1 MRWPEALKRLQEVDH
16 DLENIAHRLEEIAA
30 TLEEREQVVL
40 AAEDAHRCS
49 AEVEVARRR
58 QEELEFEL
66 NRVEAKL
73 RQTEQK
79 LYSGRVTNPRELAD
93 LQAEAQSLQRRRS
106 QLEDELLE
114 AMLAYED
121 AVQAAE
127 KAESYLA
134 EVKAEWEGRH
144 TRLQEEQAQL
154 YQYRQQLHKERESL
168 VVQIPTSVMDSYRY
182 LWERTGGWPV
192 AQLRGDV
199 CGVCGMSVDK
209 PTQLKVHRGEEAYCD
224 GCRRLLV
231 A

>member
-16 DLENIAHRLEEIAA
+16 HLEDIAHRLEEIAA
-30 TLEEREQVVL
+30 ALEDREQVEQ
-40 AAEDAHRCS
+40 AAEDARRCQ
-49 AEVEVARRR
+49 AEAEAARRR

-66 NRVEAKL
+66 NRAEAKL
-73 RQTEQK
+73 KQTEQK

-106 QLEDELLE
+106 QLEDKLLE

-121 AVQAAE
+121 AAQAAE
-127 KAESYLA
+127 EAEGHLA
-134 EVKAEWEGRH
+134 AMKSEWEARH
-144 TRLQEEQAQL
+144 ARLQEEQAQL
-154 YQYRQQLHKERESL
+154 RRQQQQLHEERESL
-168 VVQIPTSVMDSYRY
+168 VAQIPGSVMDSYRY
-182 LWERTGGWPV
+182 LWDRTGGWPV

-199 CGVCGMSVDK
+199 CGVCGMSVNK